1 MGGFFLNPAVLGF
14 AALAGLPVLIHLL
27 NRQRYK
33 RVRWA
38 AMDFLLKAFQKTYR
52 RLRLENLLLLL
63 LRTAAVL
70 LAALA
75 LARPYAGGAS
85 AGVFRDP
92 VHAFL
97 LVDDSFSMGA
107 RAGGTTRLDKGKT
120 LLRAHL
126 DGLPQRSLVTVVSA
140 GRPLEPLLRD
150 AGLDEA
156 QEAVADLQVTDGASD
171 MPSALVAL
179 APLVRDSPLGRR
191 EVLILA
197 DLQACA
203 WPARVGGLD
212 PALEPLAKAGVRFRL
227 LDVGGDGAE
236 NAAVTSL
243 QVLSR
248 VATAGRPVRIEG
260 RIRNFGAGVRRG
272 LEALLV
278 VDGVVRDRQV
288 VDEIAPGQEA
298 VTTLFATFPE
308 PGSYGVEIRL
318 AEDALPLDDRRTLGL
333 RISKGLEVL
342 LVDGD
347 PMPSPEDCEPY
358 FLASA
363 LAPQGAHSPI
373 RVTTRSVYR
382 FGAQED
388 LRAYDVVALLNVGAL
403 DPAILDR
410 VDAYVRDGGHLVVSL
425 GDNTVI
431 GDWNAHAWREGQGF
445 LPAPLKAF
453 RSPADP
459 AAERFARLKPLD
471 ADHPA
476 AASLK
481 RSQTIGT
488 MNVRRFVACDP
499 PADPLVR
506 VPWAFAVEGLPD
518 EPAVLD
524 RAVGSGR
531 VILVATALDKEW
543 GDLPLSFDYVA
554 LVHDLVYAA
563 AQGSQVRET
572 LVGHPMTLELPGEH
586 AGESLRVVFPDEKT
600 EQVAPEILPS
610 RIRLTTPALPRAGLY
625 RLAMGNPEEVVERFA
640 ANPDPA
646 ESDLARLDPAALKQ
660 GLQGLDL
667 EVAGTGAQAA
677 KSGGVQELWRPLL
690 MAVGIILALESFL
703 AWRFGRE

>member
-14 AALAGLPVLIHLL
+14 TALAGLPVLIHLL

-70 LAALA
+70 LAALT
-75 LARPYAGGAS
+75 LARPFSGGAS
-85 AGVFRDP
+85 AGIFRDP

-120 LLRAHL
+120 LLSAHL

-140 GRPLEPLLRD
+140 SRPLEPLLRD

-156 QEAVADLQVTDGASD
+156 QEAVADMKTSDGTSD
-171 MPSALVAL
+171 LPAALLAM
-179 APLVRDSPLGRR
+179 APLVQASPLGRR
-191 EVLILA
+191 EVLILT

-203 WPARVGGLD
+203 WPARSGGLD
-212 PALEPLAKAGVRFRL
+212 PALEPWVKSGLPFRV
-227 LDVGGDGAE
+227 LDVGEDSAE
-236 NAAVTSL
+236 NVAVTSV

-260 RIRNFGAGVRRG
+260 RVRNFGLGVRRG
-272 LEALLV
+272 LETLLL

-288 VDEIAPGQEA
+288 LDEVAPGQEA
-298 VTTLFATFPE
+298 VATLFATFPE
-308 PGSYGVEIRL
+308 PGSYGLEIRL
-318 AEDALPLDDRRTLGL
+318 AEDALPLDDRRALGL

-347 PMPSPEDCEPY
+347 PMPSPEDCEGY

-373 RVTTRSVYR
+373 HVTTQSIYR

-388 LRAYDVVALLNVGAL
+388 LRAVDVLALLNVRAL
-403 DPAILDR
+403 DPATLDR
-410 VDAYVRDGGHLVVSL
+410 IDAYVRDGGHLVVSL
-425 GDNTVI
+425 GDNTVV
-431 GDWNAHAWREGQGF
+431 GDWNARAWRDGKGF
-445 LPAPLKAF
+445 LPAPLKEF
-453 RSPADP
+453 RGPTDP
-459 AAERFARLKPLD
+459 AAERFARLKILD
-471 ADHPA
+471 PGHPA

-481 RSQTIGT
+481 RSQTLGT
-488 MNVRRFVACDP
+488 MNIRRFVACDP
-499 PADPLVR
+499 PADPLLR
-506 VPWAFAVEGLPD
+506 VPWAFGVEGLPD
-518 EPAVLD
+518 EPAILD
-524 RAVGSGR
+524 RPVGSGR
-531 VILVATALDKEW
+531 VILVTTALDKEW

-572 LVGHPMTLELPGEH
+572 LVGFPLVLELPGEH
-586 AGESLRVVFPDEKT
+586 AGESLRVVFPDDKT

-610 RIRLTTPALPRAGLY
+610 RIRLTTPPLTRAGLY
-625 RLAMGNPEEVVERFA
+625 RLAVGNPEEVLERFA

-646 ESDLARLDPAALKQ
+646 ESDLTRLESAELKQ
-660 GLQGLDL
+660 GLPGLDL
-667 EVAGTGAQAA
+667 EVVKAGAQVA
-677 KSGGVQELWRPLL
+677 KPGGTRELWRPLL